1 MNRCFKRRGF
11 IGDSPCS
18 CHVVLCPPGSSPR
31 PGNQPGCHTALRHVD
46 LALELTVQRAVCAQS
61 SVFVHCQRIEPGR
74 GTPAFRQ
81 GVRSLVRLRGLELIA
96 IALPGVHCRHRH
108 WHMGAI
114 DQGKA
119 GRQDRGRGS
128 PTPPPGWSPGDGGTV
143 GYERELQQPLA
154 GSWPHLHPQL
164 RLHPAGVS
172 KIPAGAVLSGRRERF
187 MGRSGVPSGLA
198 SNSPAPLSSRSRLRS
213 PRAAVP
219 RLRLLTTNCF

>member
-1 MNRCFKRRGF
+1 M
-11 IGDSPCS
+11 
-18 CHVVLCPPGSSPR
+18 SSS
-31 PGNQPGCHTALRHVD
+31 ALRVPPPVPAIN
-46 LALELTVQRAVCAQS
+46 LAVIRLSGMWTWRWSLTVQRAVCAQS

-96 IALPGVHCRHRH
+96 IALPGVHRRHRH

-128 PTPPPGWSPGDGGTV
+128 PTPPPGWSLGDGGTV

-154 GSWPHLHPQL
+154 GSWVSPP
-164 RLHPAGVS
+164 PAAAAA
-172 KIPAGAVLSGRRERF
+172 PRW
-187 MGRSGVPSGLA
+187 GLG
-198 SNSPAPLSSRSRLRS
+198 RS
-213 PRAAVP
+213 PRGPCCPGAGRDSWAGAACRRAWRAIHP
-219 RLRLLTTNCF
+219 RHFPRGADCEARGPRCRD